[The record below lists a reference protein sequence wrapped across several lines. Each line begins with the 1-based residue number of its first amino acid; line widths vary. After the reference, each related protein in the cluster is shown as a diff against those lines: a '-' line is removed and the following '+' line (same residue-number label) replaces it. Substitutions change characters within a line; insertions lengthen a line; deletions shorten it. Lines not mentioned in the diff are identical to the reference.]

1 METPEEWRI
10 VKTHPNYEV
19 SNKGRVRRIGAKK
32 VLALTTTTGDYYK
45 VNMFGS
51 DAKPTQ
57 RVNRIVAL
65 AFLGEPPVKGMYCH
79 HKNHNR
85 KDNRVEN
92 LEWVTPEENS
102 QAHIKW
108 NDEKT
113 FRVSLEREAAL
124 PLLKK
129 MADVLMRLEKQFL

>member
-1 METPEEWRI
+1 METHEEWRI
-10 VKTHPNYEV
+10 VKTHQKYEV
-19 SNKGRVRRIGAKK
+19 SNKGRVRNAETKK
-32 VLALTTTTGDYYK
+32 CLALTTTSGDYYK

-79 HKNHNR
+79 HKNHDR
-85 KDNRVEN
+85 QDNRVEN

-108 NDEKT
+108 NDKKL

-124 PLLKK
+124 PLLKQ
-129 MADVLMRLEKQFL
+129 MAEVLMRLEKRFL

>member
-1 METPEEWRI
+1 
-10 VKTHPNYEV
+10 
-19 SNKGRVRRIGAKK
+19 
-32 VLALTTTTGDYYK
+32 
-45 VNMFGS
+45 
-51 DAKPTQ
+51 
-57 RVNRIVAL
+57 
-65 AFLGEPPVKGMYCH
+65 MYCH